1 MFMVNTIFK
10 ALFVE
15 MYVKNFFVK
24 LLVQRNEFNLCLK
37 MVLYKSY
44 LSIYLC
50 HPPHPPLLLHHW
62 FRPQTHHH
70 HCRALC
76 VHAIVYIA
84 GVRLLH

>member
-44 LSIYLC
+44 LSIYLSIC
-50 HPPHPPLLLHHW
+50 VILLILL
-62 FRPQTHHH
+62 FFFTIGFVLRLITIIVV
-70 HCRALC
+70 HCAC
-76 VHAIVYIA
+76 MP
-84 GVRLLH
+84 